1 LNQPGVMLNAG
12 KTACF
17 QGYFYHL
24 RQSIN
29 NLNPIFPDLYLR
41 KIKGL
46 NVINI
51 IKFHAPC
58 RARAR
63 YPSAKTVS

>member
-1 LNQPGVMLNAG
+1 MLNAG

-24 RQSIN
+24 RQPIN

-46 NVINI
+46 NVKTSLVKNI
-51 IKFHAPC
+51 VF
-58 RARAR
+58 R
-63 YPSAKTVS
+63 YNNFCNMSSKNVI

>member
-46 NVINI
+46 NVINYAD
-51 IKFHAPC
+51 IKQEIVF
-58 RARAR
+58 R
-63 YPSAKTVS
+63 KI

>member
-1 LNQPGVMLNAG
+1 MLNAG

-24 RQSIN
+24 RQPIN

-46 NVINI
+46 NVKIVVHESHI
-51 IKFHAPC
+51 DHTSESGFGRKE
-58 RARAR
+58 
-63 YPSAKTVS
+63 